1 VGRDGATLGCSGF
14 LPRDE
19 RGRRAKISA
28 KTKTEVV
35 AKQRQRLRERE
46 AGLSSAAGRMTVR
59 QYLEGWVR
67 DSLPVMNLADSSK
80 AQPRVDGAI
89 ASGSGARSDQAAQAE
104 PGACAAVHREELNAG
119 KGPRTIKLAHN
130 TLRTALK
137 QAELWLVPRKRRV
150 PGRLVT
156 TPRYSPQE
164 RRPFTRGEQARILA
178 AARDDP
184 LHVLI
189 VLAHAC
195 GLLQSELLGL

>member
-1 VGRDGATLGCSGF
+1 
-14 LPRDE
+14 
-19 RGRRAKISA
+19 
-28 KTKTEVV
+28 
-35 AKQRQRLRERE
+35 
-46 AGLSSAAGRMTVR
+46 MTVQ

-119 KGPRTIKLAHN
+119 KGPRTIQLAHN

-137 QAELWLVPRKRRV
+137 QAELWGLVPRNV
-150 PGRLVT
+150 ARLVT
-156 TPRYSPQE
+156 PPRYSPQE

-178 AARDDP
+178 ARATTR
-184 LHVLI
+184 
-189 VLAHAC
+189 C
-195 GLLQSELLGL
+195 TC